1 MIYHALICR
10 ASYYALIRRHLNIMI
25 KTVLLILLRDLHITA
40 KTEIQTLIIQ
50 SKTYKLIR
58 FVSICEVTI

>member
-10 ASYYALIRRHLNIMI
+10 ALYYALIRRHLNIMI
-25 KTVLLILLRDLHITA
+25 KTVLLILLCDLHITA

-50 SKTYKLIR
+50 SKT
-58 FVSICEVTI
+58 